1 MAKVLLIN
9 PSYKNSYGNGK
20 SSIVNPVHP
29 TLSLMTI
36 GAMALKRGHEAHVL
50 DFSYRQYD
58 YKIIQDKIKEYQ
70 PDIVGVTATTPLMN
84 QARDISVLVKSISS
98 QILTAIGGPHVS
110 ALPYESLMESMFD
123 IAVVGEGD
131 LTFGE
136 IVDGHDLKT
145 INGIYYRTAADGEIY
160 SSPHRNFIQN
170 LDDLPFPALHLYDPL
185 AYEGKVSYL
194 WARKTPITLL
204 EFSRGCVYKCN
215 FCASKNTM
223 ALGYRK
229 KSPERCA
236 EEVRY
241 IARLGYREFAVAD
254 DIFTSDNK
262 WAVAV
267 SEAIIKANTKVIWT
281 CTNGIRVESADDRL
295 FKTMRKAGCYRVSF
309 GFESGNDEV
318 LKKFGKGGRACI
330 EQGGRA
336 VKLARKAGLDTL
348 GMFMLGL
355 SHDTEKTMM
364 DTIRFART
372 VTTDMLKFGKTISFP
387 GTSMFEEY
395 RREKL
400 IRSYNWDEYFI
411 YTDKTLFVHRYLS
424 YDTIDKYAQ
433 KAYREAVLKNP
444 KFLIRRIIRGIKTQE
459 FFLDIYYFIKWFFAP
474 PFSTQGDKSVYYDK
488 EKWPIYDFENN
499 ELRPVPVRTSGNKVA
514 MLN

>member
-1 MAKVLLIN
+1 MSKILLIN

-20 SSIVNPVHP
+20 SSIINPVHP

-36 GAMALKRGHEAHVL
+36 AATALKKGHDVQIL
-50 DFSYRQYD
+50 DLCYQQYHYQTIKNKIET
-58 YKIIQDKIKEYQ
+58 YK
-70 PDIVGVTATTPLMN
+70 PDIVGVTGTTPLMN
-84 QARDISVLVKSISS
+84 QARDISCLVKGISKNIIS
-98 QILTAIGGPHVS
+98 VIGGPHVS
-110 ALPYESLMESMFD
+110 ALPYESLKESLFD

-131 LTFGE
+131 FTFGE
-136 IVDGHDLKT
+136 IADGHSFKD
-145 INGIYYRTAADGEIY
+145 IQGIYYRTAYDGEIY
-160 SSPHRNFIQN
+160 SNPLRNFVQN
-170 LDDLPFPALHLYDPL
+170 LDDLPFPALHLYDAS
-185 AYEGKVSYL
+185 AYDGKVSYL
-194 WARKTPITLL
+194 WAKRTPITLL

-236 EEVRY
+236 EEVKY
-241 IARLGYREFAVAD
+241 IAKLGYREFAVAD

-262 WAVAV
+262 WAVQV
-267 SEAIIKANTKVIWT
+267 CEAIIRANTHVIWT

-295 FKTMRKAGCYRVSF
+295 FKTMKKAGCYRVSF

-318 LKKFGKGGRACI
+318 LKKFGKGGKASI
-330 EQGGRA
+330 EQGAKA

-364 DTIRFART
+364 DTIRFAKT
-372 VTTDMLKFGKTISFP
+372 VIADMLKFGKTIAFP

-395 RREKL
+395 RKEKL

-433 KAYREAVLKNP
+433 IAYKEAVLKNP
-444 KFLIRRIIRGIKTQE
+444 RFIMHRIIRGIKKGE
-459 FFLDIYYFIKWFFAP
+459 VFLDIYYFIKWFFSP
-474 PFSTQGDKSVYYDK
+474 PFSNQADQSVYFAKD
-488 EKWPIYDFENN
+488 KWPTYDFENN
-499 ELRPVPVRTSGNKVA
+499 PLRTIPVRMSNNKVA
-514 MLN
+514 ALN